1 MRLNLHKT
9 LDNADKA
16 LAIGIRYTYPKG
28 RIRPFIEAGGAFAG
42 MIGRKFGP
50 EQEGDY
56 SSIAENVAED
66 TALGY
71 YVNTGL
77 QIKPVKRRD
86 QYIVLRAQFEAAHH
100 AGLGLPLYN
109 AWSGAI
115 GYTF

>member
-1 MRLNLHKT
+1 MDVVLLLMVLGVMLSGFR
-9 LDNADKA
+9 AA
-16 LAIGIRYTYPKG
+16 
-28 RIRPFIEAGGAFAG
+28 
-42 MIGRKFGP
+42 
-50 EQEGDY
+50 
-56 SSIAENVAED
+56 D